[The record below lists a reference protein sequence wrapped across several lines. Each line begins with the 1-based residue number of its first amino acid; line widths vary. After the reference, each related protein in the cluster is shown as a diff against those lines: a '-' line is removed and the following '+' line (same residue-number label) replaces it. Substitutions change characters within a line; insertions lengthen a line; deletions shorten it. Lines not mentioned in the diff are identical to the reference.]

1 MTNKNK
7 GIVMEASSKGYV
19 TVMTSQ
25 GEFLNIPWKKST
37 LPTVGIE
44 VEFDQP
50 IVRQGFFWTHSFS
63 ALAASIAIIFLFM
76 SIWNFIFLPQ
86 SQMVVAYVN
95 VDINPSIEF
104 GINKKGNVVEVLGL
118 NKDGEELLKD
128 LELTGLPI
136 EEAIEKT
143 TLTAI
148 EEKYLA
154 PEKENAVLITVSSD
168 VALPGKVKDLENEV
182 KNVLRKNN
190 ITAEANTL
198 SVPKELH
205 EQAKEENISTGKYV
219 LYMEA
224 VEQGLDISLDDLRE
238 QSMKKAVEQA
248 GGVPGQLISNA
259 KKDEK
264 RLEEISQ
271 KIKQRKLEIKEK
283 IEIRKNEKQTE
294 EKQVEKKRQE
304 SKRVENSPKKESQQ
318 PDNLK
323 AADLLE
329 TEAADADIGA
339 EEQGSQQ
346 DANELPKQE
355 QKQPDDDID
364 DNMQQGNSS
373 DSKNPQNHGNTEKKA
388 GNNEGIINKIKKEIQ
403 KRFERD

>member
-7 GIVMEASSKGYV
+7 GIVMETSSKGYV

-25 GEFLNIPWKKST
+25 GEFLNIPWEKGAF
-37 LPTVGIE
+37 PTVGVE
-44 VEFDQP
+44 VEFNQP
-50 IVRQGFFWTHSFS
+50 VVGKGLFRTHLYSV
-63 ALAASIAIIFLFM
+63 LAASIVIVFLFM

-86 SQMVVAYVN
+86 SQVVVAYVN
-95 VDINPSIEF
+95 VDINPSMEF

-128 LELTGLPI
+128 LELIGLSI
-136 EEAIEKT
+136 KEAIEKIT
-143 TLTAI
+143 VAAI
-148 EEKYLA
+148 EEKYLTT
-154 PEKENAVLITVSSD
+154 EKGNTVLITVSSD
-168 VALPGKVKDLENEV
+168 EALPGKVKDLENKV

-198 SVPKELH
+198 SVSKELY

-238 QSMKKAVEQA
+238 QNMKKAVEQA

-264 RLEEISQ
+264 RLEEVSR
-271 KIKQRKLEIKEK
+271 KIKQRKLELKEE
-283 IEIRKNEKQTE
+283 IESKKNEKQEE
-294 EKQVEKKRQE
+294 EKQEKQEKQEEHHYNNIIKDSAKRD
-304 SKRVENSPKKESQQ
+304 SQQ
-318 PDNLK
+318 
-323 AADLLE
+323 
-329 TEAADADIGA
+329 
-339 EEQGSQQ
+339 QQ
-346 DANELPKQE
+346 
-355 QKQPDDDID
+355 QPDDDRD
-364 DNMQQGNSS
+364 DNIQKGNNR
-373 DSKNPQNHGNTEKKA
+373 DDKNPQENGNVEKKA
-388 GNNEGIINKIKKEIQ
+388 GDNKGIIKKIKNEIK